1 MSTNK
6 TWRDHINKYKSLRSV
21 EPTFDSTDVIAP
33 SLVVGDIDLTPVLDI
48 VTDKY
53 EMKRNMQEYKDLDTG
68 LIVYSDKRHEGTE
81 LELVLETAVMVVYKY
96 RRVESSS
103 AKILFDCCRRGKKK
117 RWFSWFSNVLDVD
130 KSSLLYKYVVRKI
143 YSVHYVIR
151 KK

>member
-6 TWRDHINKYKSLRSV
+6 TNGSL
-21 EPTFDSTDVIAP
+21 DITDT
-33 SLVVGDIDLTPVLDI
+33 SFVVRNIDMTPVLDI